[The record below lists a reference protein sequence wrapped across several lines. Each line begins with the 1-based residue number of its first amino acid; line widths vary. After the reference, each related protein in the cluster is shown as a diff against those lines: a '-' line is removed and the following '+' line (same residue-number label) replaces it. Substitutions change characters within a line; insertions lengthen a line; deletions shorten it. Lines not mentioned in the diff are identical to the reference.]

1 MNKFEQ
7 KSMELEILGKLYEEL
22 DRMEKDVCEVYTDTG
37 RQEQKKTWNSSIGD
51 YELVWEDEGQT
62 IPVMREVWDYVTTP
76 YEKLDDEK
84 KAKVDAIKKVK
95 TALEKMI

>member
-37 RQEQKKTWNSSIGD
+37 RQEQKTKWNPDTRD
-51 YELVWEDEGQT
+51 YDLVWKDEEQT
-62 IPVMREVWDYVTTP
+62 IPVMREVWEYVATP
-76 YEKLDDEK
+76 YEKLDDGG